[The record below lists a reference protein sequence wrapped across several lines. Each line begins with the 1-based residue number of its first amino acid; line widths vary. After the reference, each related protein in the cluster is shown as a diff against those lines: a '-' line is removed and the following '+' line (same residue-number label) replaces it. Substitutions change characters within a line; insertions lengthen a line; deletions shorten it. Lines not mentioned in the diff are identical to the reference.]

1 MATLLEGKHA
11 FEQLASE
18 GNGTISRDVGV
29 LISGQNLVA
38 GSVLGKITASGKY
51 TLVNPAA
58 GTGEQVAV
66 AILGD
71 NVNATAGDTPC
82 PLIARMAE
90 VVDAELNWAALTT
103 PQKVT
108 ARAQL
113 AAVPTMIVCRWGG
126 RRS

>member
-1 MATLLEGKHA
+1 MAALTEAKHIGE
-11 FEQLASE
+11 FIVSEQ
-18 GNGTISRDVGV
+18 NGTSSRDVGV

-66 AILGD
+66 AILLD
-71 NVNATAGDTPC
+71 NVNATAGDLPC
-82 PLIARMAE
+82 ALLARQAE
-90 VVDAELNWAALTT
+90 VIDAELNWAALTT
-103 PQKVT
+103 PQKAT

-113 AAVPTMIVCRWGG
+113 AALPVAILCR
-126 RRS
+126 